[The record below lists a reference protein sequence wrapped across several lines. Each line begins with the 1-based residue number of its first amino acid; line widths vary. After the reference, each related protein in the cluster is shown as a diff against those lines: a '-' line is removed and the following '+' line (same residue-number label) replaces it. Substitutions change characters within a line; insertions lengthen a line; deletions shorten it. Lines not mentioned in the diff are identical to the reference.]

1 MSYFFSPI
9 IAQCGSQEKEFITWQ
24 GEGEKD
30 TNLSKAGS
38 LAVSINT
45 LQSRSQATFIQ
56 GLQEAPMPN
65 QNPAANPS
73 ESTSHSIKI

>member
-30 TNLSKAGS
+30 TNLSKVGS

-45 LQSRSQATFIQ
+45 HGSAEQDPGHPHSRFT
-56 GLQEAPMPN
+56 G
-65 QNPAANPS
+65 NPHA
-73 ESTSHSIKI
+73 